1 MATQNKKRIGKA
13 QPPERTWQENWEVMK
28 PFVHFSI
35 KALGIVAG
43 AVVGIIRLL
52 PILLEHKDNKPPK
65 NGTKIIK
72 I

>member
-1 MATQNKKRIGKA
+1 MATQNRKRIGKA
-13 QPPERTWQENWEVMK
+13 QLPERTWQENWEVMK
-28 PFVHFSI
+28 PFVRFSI

-52 PILLEHKDNKPPK
+52 PILLEHKDNQPPK
-65 NGTKIIK
+65 KETKIIK

>member
-1 MATQNKKRIGKA
+1 MAKQNNKKIGKA
-13 QPPERTWQENWEVMK
+13 HPPKRTWQENWEVMK

-52 PILLEHKDNKPPK
+52 PILLEHKENQPAKKD
-65 NGTKIIK
+65 TKIIK